1 MKTMII
7 AVCNSKGGVFKTG
20 TAFNLTVFLSKYKPV
35 LVDLD
40 SQKSGTYLN
49 NIRQQFTESLNVIT
63 INKENE
69 LEQIIEQNSTEKLF
83 IIDTGGFDS
92 SLTRIAIITAD
103 ILISPTSGNVVDLLG
118 LNRFES
124 ILKELSNVK
133 GETIKTNV
141 FINDVSP
148 SAKNFDEIKEF
159 INSSDNLK
167 LLNSI
172 VRTRADFS
180 NAINKGLSVKEFNPV
195 GKAMLEFK
203 ALTKEIEE
211 LLLKL

>member
-1 MKTMII
+1 MII

-20 TAFNLTVFLSKYKPV
+20 TAFNLTIFLNKYQPV

-49 NIRQQFTESLNVIT
+49 NIRQQFAKSLNVVT
-63 INKENE
+63 INQEKE
-69 LEQIIEQNSTEKLF
+69 LEQIIEQSNEKNLY

-103 ILISPTSGNVVDLLG
+103 LLVSPTSGNVVDLLG
-118 LNRFES
+118 LNRFET
-124 ILKELSNVK
+124 ILKELSDVK
-133 GETIKTNV
+133 GEIIKTNV

-159 INSSDNLK
+159 INSSDNFN

-172 VRTRADFS
+172 IRTRADFP
-180 NAINKGLSVKEFNPV
+180 NAINKGLTVKEFNPI
-195 GKAMLEFK
+195 GKATLEFK
-203 ALTKEIEE
+203 ALTKEIEKI
-211 LLLKL
+211 LFNI

>member
-1 MKTMII
+1 MII
-7 AVCNSKGGVFKTG
+7 TVCNSKGGVFKTG
-20 TAFNLTVFLSKYKPV
+20 TAFNLTILLSKYNPV

-49 NIRQQFTESLNVIT
+49 NIRQQFTAPIKVAT
-63 INKENE
+63 ISHEKE
-69 LEQIIEQNSTEKLF
+69 LEQIIEKSNNENMY

-103 ILISPTSGNVVDLLG
+103 VLLSPTSGYVVDLLG

-124 ILKELSNVK
+124 ILKELSQAK
-133 GETIKTNV
+133 GEPIITNV

-148 SAKNFDEIKEF
+148 SAKNFDEIKDF
-159 INSSDNLK
+159 INSSEHFN

-172 VRTRADFS
+172 IRTRADFP

-195 GKAMLEFK
+195 GKATLEFK
-203 ALTKEIEE
+203 ALTKEIEKI
-211 LLLKL
+211 LYL

>member
-1 MKTMII
+1 MII
-7 AVCNSKGGVFKTG
+7 AICNSKGGVFKTG
-20 TAFNLTVFLSKYKPV
+20 TAFNLTTLLSKHSPV

-49 NIRQQFTESLNVIT
+49 NIRQQFTKPLDVIT
-63 INKENE
+63 INHEKE
-69 LEQIIEQNSTEKLF
+69 LEQIIEQSNEKNMF

-103 ILISPTSGNVVDLLG
+103 LLVSPTSGNVVDLLG

-159 INSSDNLK
+159 INSSDNFN

-172 VRTRADFS
+172 VRTRADFP

-195 GKAMLEFK
+195 GKATLEFK
-203 ALTKEIEE
+203 ALAKEVEQ
-211 LLLKL
+211 LLFNT